1 MQLDNISEIT
11 PEILS
16 LAKKCEQVNQI
27 DSELYTKYEV
37 KRGLRDLNGKGV
49 LTGLTDISEICSYKE
64 AFIESAP
71 IPSCIF

>member
-16 LAKKCEQVNQI
+16 LAQKCEQVNQI

-49 LTGLTDISEICSYKE
+49 CTGLTGY
-64 AFIESAP
+64 FRNL
-71 IPSCIF
+71 FLQRN

>member
-37 KRGLRDLNGKGV
+37 KGGFV
-49 LTGLTDISEICSYKE
+49 I
-64 AFIESAP
+64 
-71 IPSCIF
+71 